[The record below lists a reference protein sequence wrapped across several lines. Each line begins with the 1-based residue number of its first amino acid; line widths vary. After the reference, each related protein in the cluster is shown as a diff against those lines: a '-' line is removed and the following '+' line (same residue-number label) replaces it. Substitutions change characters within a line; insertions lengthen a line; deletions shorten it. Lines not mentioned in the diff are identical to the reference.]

1 MADDIRTF
9 IAFELPGVV
18 RQHVVNATQR
28 LSFLGD
34 RVRWSKPEDAHL
46 TLKFLGDVPPEQ
58 LPEIVSAFQDV
69 SQKTP
74 PLTFCVVGVGGFPD
88 LDQARVLWLGV
99 QGDVD
104 GLRDLHRHLEVVL
117 TPLGFDPERRKY
129 FPHITLGRARRNPV
143 AVDVS
148 RVDTFSPV
156 HFRVDRLTLM
166 KSELRPEGAVYS
178 PLYYGALKK

>member
-9 IAFELPGVV
+9 IAFELPSMV
-18 RQHVVNATQR
+18 RQQVVNATQR

-34 RVRWSKPEDAHL
+34 RVRWSKADDAHL
-46 TLKFLGDVPPEQ
+46 TLKFLGDVSSEQ
-58 LPEIVSAFQDV
+58 LPEIVSAFQGV

-74 PLTFCVVGVGGFPD
+74 PLTLRVVGVGGFPD
-88 LDQARVLWLGV
+88 LDQARVIWLGV
-99 QGDVD
+99 QGDLA
-104 GLRDLHRHLEVVL
+104 GLRDLHSHLEAAL
-117 TPLGFDPERRKY
+117 TPLGFEPERRKF
-129 FPHITLGRARRNPV
+129 FPHITLGRSRRNPV

-148 RVDTFSPV
+148 RVGTFSPV

-178 PLYYGALKK
+178 PLFYGALKK